1 MFYEVTIFRPK
12 SKKKKIISS
21 KKLSENYWADF
32 EKKQNLFSKK
42 KIIYQ
47 LSDKIKS
54 KMLFNITITLNIYS
68 RCL

>member
-21 KKLSENYWADF
+21 KILSEDYWADF

-42 KIIYQ
+42 KNNLPVVRQ
-47 LSDKIKS
+47 
-54 KMLFNITITLNIYS
+54 N
-68 RCL
+68 

>member
-42 KIIYQ
+42 KEVFYV
-47 LSDKIKS
+47 L
-54 KMLFNITITLNIYS
+54 
-68 RCL
+68 